1 MSVVFDRRHTD
12 ELMSFV
18 SASPTSYHAVARTA
32 KMLAAAGFTALSESE
47 AWDDTSGGHY
57 VIRDGAVIAWYVPET
72 ATATTGFRIMGA
84 HTDSPH
90 LRVKPIPDTGA
101 EGWRQIAVE
110 VYGGVPR
117 DTWLDRDLGVS
128 GRLVTRDGTQHLV
141 TVNEPLLRVPRVAI
155 HLDRKVNEGQILDAQ
170 SHMTPIWG
178 LGEPEEGELIDFLA
192 DRASL
197 DAEEITGW
205 DLAVHDTQAPAYLGR
220 ERELLACPRL
230 DNLSSV
236 HAGAAALIAA
246 AEEPGDHIA
255 VLAAFDHEECGSESR
270 SGAGGPFL
278 ETILR
283 RILDARGADLQD
295 TARAFADSVVMSS
308 DTTHAV
314 HPNYADRHEP
324 GHMPVAGG
332 GPVIKVNANLRYAT
346 DGPGRAIFAAAC
358 AKAGVASQTFVNNN
372 ALPCGTT
379 IGPITAARL
388 GITTVDIGM
397 AILSMHA
404 SRELCAADDP
414 GQLAAVLAAF
424 ATE

>member
-18 SASPTSYHAVARTA
+18 SSSPTSYHAAA
-32 KMLAAAGFTALSESE
+32 KAAELLAQAGFTRLHE
-47 AWDDTSGGHY
+47 ADVWDDRPGGRY
-57 VIRDGAVIAWYVPET
+57 VIRDGAVIAWFTPET
-72 ATATTGFRIMGA
+72 TTATTGFRIMGA

-90 LRVKPIPDTGA
+90 LRVKPKPDTGA
-101 EGWRQIAVE
+101 EGWRQVAVE

-128 GRLVTRDGTQHLV
+128 GRLVTTDGTEHLV

-155 HLDRKVNEGQILDAQ
+155 HLDRKVNDGQVLDAQ

-178 LGEPEEGELIDFLA
+178 LGEPAEGDLVAFLA
-192 DRASL
+192 ERASL
-197 DAEEITGW
+197 TATDVVGW
-205 DLAVHDTQAPAYLGR
+205 DLAVHDTQPPAYLGR
-220 ERELLACPRL
+220 DGELLACPRL

-236 HAGAAALIAA
+236 HAGVAALRAAA
-246 AEEPGDHIA
+246 AEPGEHVA

-278 ETILR
+278 QTTLN
-283 RILDARGADLQD
+283 RILAARGAGVQD
-295 TARAFADSVVMSS
+295 TARALADSVVMSS

-324 GHMPVAGG
+324 GHQPVAGG
-332 GPVIKVNANLRYAT
+332 GPVMKVNANLRYAS
-346 DGPGRAIFAAAC
+346 DGPGAAVFAAAC
-358 AKAGVASQTFVNNN
+358 AKAGVPAQTFVNNN

-388 GITTVDIGM
+388 GILTVDVGM

-404 SRELCAADDP
+404 IRELCAATDP
-414 GQLAAVLAAF
+414 PQLAAVLAAF
-424 ATE
+424 ATG